1 MKSWGHFSFE
11 PDTLVTFGESRFPSR
26 QPSIFKVQDGLPES
40 CEFGSLEGLGHVV
53 TLHLVCGA
61 VLCLDVALLHL
72 IRDKEVMDID
82 VP

>member
-40 CEFGSLEGLGHVV
+40 CEFGSLEGLGQLV
-53 TLHLVCGA
+53 TLHLVCRA
-61 VLCLDVALLHL
+61 VLYLNVTPLHL
-72 IRDKEVMDID
+72 VCDNEVTDVD